1 MAVTLYGSTVAVY
14 ANTTY
19 TPADLEFL
27 PPFLAVRNDGQ
38 APLWINRFS
47 GGMDPF
53 KVDPGQ
59 VVEVPI
65 ADAQT
70 FRPLLTSTEL
80 GANGAAATVLGWI
93 DE

>member
-1 MAVTLYGSTVAVY
+1 MAVTLYGSTYSVY

-19 TPADLEFL
+19 TPPAIDFL
-27 PPFLAVRNDGQ
+27 PPYLAVRNDGQ
-38 APLWINRFS
+38 APLWINRAG

-53 KVDPGQ
+53 KVSPGQ
-59 VVEVPI
+59 VVNVPI
-65 ADAQT
+65 PEAQT

-80 GANGAAATVLGWI
+80 GANGALATVLGWI